1 MSRNTCFL
9 LSEGWIPR
17 KYWAMMTHKQR
28 MLAAVRGE
36 MPDHLPY
43 APRIDLWYN
52 ANSLNDTLPAR
63 HRGKSRTEIALSEGW
78 ALHTVVADHLHQ
90 PDPDA
95 MLHRALGVHF
105 MKEYV
110 AHFVFS
116 GRVIIDVR
124 REGDRTRIRYTTA
137 KGSITTRTVYSQEMR
152 RSGTSIPW
160 IEEHAVKSPDDLR
173 VLAHLFENMD
183 VTPHYEPFKTHQ
195 TAVGENGLPVTSF
208 TVAAGP
214 VHHIQKYFF
223 DATDFFHY
231 YRDHQPEILYL
242 ADALAPLYEKALRI
256 VAESPA
262 EVIQWGSNF
271 DEMLT
276 FPPMFAQHFV
286 PWIRKAKDVLGPKNI
301 RVLCH
306 TDGENQGLLDLIRDS
321 GTDVAEAVCPAPMT
335 KVSLREY
342 YRRWGDRITI
352 FGGVPSNL
360 LLPQLTPDD
369 QFKSF
374 MDQLFTGIGNGSRF
388 IVGIADTTPPDAD
401 FERLVRI
408 GDWVREKGRLP
419 LAAGAFNPLDTEAAA
434 EVLAKKPTAAP
445 GPQDARFAKIRQ
457 AVLDGRERELIEQVR
472 ELLTQKIAPKDIID
486 LGMVAA
492 MDTLN
497 QSFKDGTVFIPEVL
511 VSARAMN
518 AAVLFLEPYLA
529 DTDKRRG
536 GRILI
541 GTVRGDLHDIG
552 KNMVA
557 TLLRG
562 VGFNVVD
569 LGINVAA
576 DVFVRKVNEE
586 RPQVLALSALLTTTM
601 PEMGK
606 VISALSQAGAR
617 RAVKVIVGGAPV
629 NQRFAND
636 IAADGYARD
645 AAEAIDL
652 VRRLIG

>member
-1 MSRNTCFL
+1 MENQ
-9 LSEGWIPR
+9 
-17 KYWAMMTHKQR
+17 AMMTHR
-28 MLAAVRGE
+28 RRLLVAVQGG
-36 MPDHLPY
+36 MPDHIPY

-52 ANSLNDTLPAR
+52 ANSLNDTLPLR
-63 HRGKSRTEIALSEGW
+63 HQGKTSDQIALSEGW
-78 ALHTVVADHLHQ
+78 ALHKVVADHLHQ

-95 MLHRALGVHF
+95 MLHRAIGVHF

-110 AHFVFS
+110 VHFTFTD
-116 GRVIIDVR
+116 RVKIDVQ
-124 REGDRTRIRYTTA
+124 REGDRTRIRYATT
-137 KGSITTRTVYSQEMR
+137 KGAITTSTVYSQEMR
-152 RSGTSIPW
+152 RSGTSVPW
-160 IEEHAVKSPDDLR
+160 IEEHAVKSPDDLKI
-173 VLAHLFENMD
+173 LAHLFENME
-183 VTPHYEPFKTHQ
+183 VVPRYEPFKKHQ
-195 TAVGENGLPVTSF
+195 AEVGENGLPVTSF

-223 DATDFFHY
+223 DATEFFHY

-242 ADALAPLYEKALRI
+242 ADAMAPLYEKALRI

-276 FPPMFAQHFV
+276 FPPMFARHFV
-286 PWIRKAKDVLGPKNI
+286 PWIRRAQDVLGPRNI

-306 TDGENQGLLDLIRDS
+306 TDGENQGLMDLIRDS

-335 KVSLREY
+335 KVTIQEY
-342 YRRWGDRITI
+342 YRRWGNRITI

-374 MDQLFTGIGNGSRF
+374 MDGLFAGIGSGLRF
-388 IVGIADTTPPDAD
+388 ILGIADTTPPDAD

-408 GDWVREKGRLP
+408 GDLVREKGRLP
-419 LAAGAFNPLDTEAAA
+419 LQAGAFNPIDTVATAEA
-434 EVLAKKPTAAP
+434 LAKKQRAVPTQP
-445 GPQDARFAKIRQ
+445 DARFTKIRQ
-457 AVLDGRERELIEQVR
+457 AVLDGREQDLIVQVK
-472 ELLTQKIAPKDIID
+472 ELLQARINPKDIID
-486 LGMVAA
+486 HGMVPA

-511 VSARAMN
+511 VAARAMN

-529 DTDKRRG
+529 DTDKRG
-536 GRILI
+536 GGKILI

-557 TLLRG
+557 TMLRG

-576 DVFVRKVNEE
+576 DVFVKKMIEE

-606 VISALSQAGAR
+606 VIEALSKAGIREA
-617 RAVKVIVGGAPV
+617 AKVIVGGAPV
-629 NQRFAND
+629 NQNFATD
-636 IAADGYARD
+636 ISADGYARD
-645 AAEAIDL
+645 AADAIDL
-652 VRRLIG
+652 VRRLIA

>member
-1 MSRNTCFL
+1 MN
-9 LSEGWIPR
+9 G
-17 KYWAMMTHKQR
+17 MMTHRQR
-28 MLAAVRGE
+28 MLMAARGE
-36 MPDHLPY
+36 MPDHIPY

-52 ANSLNDTLPAR
+52 ANSLNGTLPAR
-63 HRGKSRTEIALSEGW
+63 HRGKSRSEIALAEGW
-78 ALHTVVADHLHQ
+78 ALHAVVADHLHQ

-110 AHFVFS
+110 AHFAFID
-116 GRVIIDVR
+116 RVKIDVR
-124 REGDRTRIRYTTA
+124 REGDRTHIRYITA
-137 KGSITTRTVYSQEMR
+137 KGSITTCTIYSQEMR
-152 RSGTSIPW
+152 RAGISVPW
-160 IEEHAVKSPDDLR
+160 IEEHAVKTPDDLKI
-173 VLAHLFENMD
+173 LAHLFENMD
-183 VTPHYEPFKTHQ
+183 VTPHFESFKAYRA
-195 TAVGENGLPVTSF
+195 AVSENGLPVTAF

-214 VHHIQKYFF
+214 VHHIQKYFL

-231 YRDHQPEILYL
+231 YRDHQMEILYL

-276 FPPMFAQHFV
+276 FAPMFARHFV
-286 PWIRKAKDVLGPKNI
+286 PWIRKAKEVLEPQNI
-301 RVLCH
+301 LILCH
-306 TDGENQGLLDLIRDS
+306 TDGENQGLMDLIRDS
-321 GTDVAEAVCPAPMT
+321 GMDVAEAVCPAPMT
-335 KVSLREY
+335 KVSLHEY
-342 YRRWGDRITI
+342 YRRWGDRIAI

-360 LLPQLTPDD
+360 LLPQLTPED
-369 QFKSF
+369 QFNAF
-374 MDQLFTGIGNGSRF
+374 MEKLFKGIGNGSRF
-388 IVGIADTTPPDAD
+388 ILGIADTTPPDAD

-408 GDWVREKGRLP
+408 GDMVREKGRLP
-419 LAAGAFNPLDTEAAA
+419 LEAGAFNPIDTVVAADTLANKDTAAA
-434 EVLAKKPTAAP
+434 GSGDV
-445 GPQDARFAKIRQ
+445 RFAKIRQ
-457 AVLDGRERELIEQVR
+457 TVLDGQERDLIEEVKN
-472 ELLTQKIAPKDIID
+472 LLQQKVVPKDIID

-497 QSFKDGTVFIPEVL
+497 QAFKDGTVFIPEVL
-511 VSARAMN
+511 ASARAMN

-529 DTDKRRG
+529 ETDKHG
-536 GRILI
+536 GGKILI
-541 GTVRGDLHDIG
+541 GTVRGDMHDIG

-576 DVFVRKVNEE
+576 EVFVAKAKTE

-601 PEMGK
+601 LEMAK
-606 VISALSQAGAR
+606 VIEALSKAGVR
-617 RAVKVIVGGAPV
+617 GDVKVIVGGAPV
-629 NQRFAND
+629 NQGFANG
-636 IAADGYARD
+636 IGADGYAKD

-652 VRRLIG
+652 VRRLLV

>member
-1 MSRNTCFL
+1 MNVDARSKPQLRL
-9 LSEGWIPR
+9 PR
-17 KYWAMMTHKQR
+17 GKNQAMMTHRQR
-28 MLAAVRGE
+28 LLAAVRGD
-36 MPDHLPY
+36 MPDRIPY
-43 APRIDLWYN
+43 APRFDLWYN
-52 ANSLNDTLPAR
+52 ANSLNGTLPQR
-63 HRGKSRTEIALSEGW
+63 HRGKTRDQIALSEGW
-78 ALHTVVADHLHQ
+78 ALHKVVADHLNQ
-90 PDPDA
+90 PHPDA

-110 AHFVFS
+110 VHFAFTD
-116 GRVIIDVR
+116 RVGIDVQ

-137 KGSITTRTVYSQEMR
+137 KGAITTCTVYSQEMR
-152 RSGTSIPW
+152 RSGTSVPW
-160 IEEHAVKSPDDLR
+160 IEEHAVKSPDDLK
-173 VLAHLFENMD
+173 VLAHLFDNMD
-183 VTPHYEPFKTHQ
+183 VTSHCEPFQ
-195 TAVGENGLPVTSF
+195 ELQAAVGEDGLPVTAF

-223 DATDFFHY
+223 DATEFFHY

-276 FPPMFAQHFV
+276 FPPIFAKYFV

-306 TDGENQGLLDLIRDS
+306 TDGENQGLMDLIRDS

-335 KVSLREY
+335 KVSIQEY
-342 YRRWGDRITI
+342 YRRWSDRITI

-369 QFKSF
+369 QFQSF
-374 MDQLFTGIGNGSRF
+374 MDHLFTGIGDGSRF
-388 IVGIADTTPPDAD
+388 ILGIADTTPPDAD

-408 GDWVREKGRLP
+408 GDMVREKGRLP
-419 LAAGAFNPLDTEAAA
+419 LEAGAFRPVESAGTA
-434 EVLAKKPTAAP
+434 EVLAKKQPAATVRP
-445 GPQDARFAKIRQ
+445 DTRFAKIRQ
-457 AVLDGRERELIEQVR
+457 AVLDGQEQ
-472 ELLTQKIAPKDIID
+472 ELLAQVKGLLAQKVAPKDIID
-486 LGMVAA
+486 QGMVAA

-511 VSARAMN
+511 VAARAMN
-518 AAVLFLEPYLA
+518 SAVRFLEPYLA
-529 DTDKRRG
+529 DTDRRG
-536 GRILI
+536 GGKILI
-541 GTVRGDLHDIG
+541 GTVRGDMHDIG

-557 TLLRG
+557 TMLRG

-569 LGINVAA
+569 LGVNVAA
-576 DVFVRKVNEE
+576 EVFVQHVNAE
-586 RPQVLALSALLTTTM
+586 RPQILALSALLTTTM

-606 VISALSQAGAR
+606 VIGALSQAGIR
-617 RAVKVIVGGAPV
+617 DTLNVIVGGAPV
-629 NQRFAND
+629 NQNFAKD
-636 IAADGYARD
+636 IGANGYAKD

-652 VRRLIG
+652 VRSLIR

>member
-1 MSRNTCFL
+1 
-9 LSEGWIPR
+9 
-17 KYWAMMTHKQR
+17 MMTHRQR
-28 MLAAVRGE
+28 LRRAVRGE
-36 MPDHLPY
+36 IPDQIPY

-63 HRGKSRTEIALSEGW
+63 HRRKSRTEIALSEGW
-78 ALHTVVADHLHQ
+78 ALHTVVADHLNQ

-110 AHFVFS
+110 AHFTFTD
-116 GRVIIDVR
+116 RVKIDVR
-124 REGDRTRIRYTTA
+124 REGDRTHVRYNTA
-137 KGSITTRTVYSQEMR
+137 RGVITTCTVYSQEMR
-152 RSGTSIPW
+152 RSGISVPW
-160 IEEHAVKSPDDLR
+160 IEEHAVKSTDDLK
-173 VLAHLFENMD
+173 VLSHLFENMD
-183 VTPHYEPFKTHQ
+183 VSPRYEAFKTHQ
-195 TAVGENGLPVTSF
+195 AAVGENGLPVTSF

-223 DATDFFHY
+223 DATEFFHY
-231 YRDHQPEILYL
+231 YRDHLPEILYL
-242 ADALAPLYEKALRI
+242 ADALAPLYAKALRI

-286 PWIRKAKDVLGPKNI
+286 PWIRKAKEVLSPKNI
-301 RVLCH
+301 RILCH
-306 TDGENQGLLDLIRDS
+306 TDGENQGLMDLIRDS

-335 KVSLREY
+335 KVTIQAY

-360 LLPQLTPDD
+360 LLPQLTPED
-369 QFKSF
+369 QFKRF
-374 MDQLFTGIGNGSRF
+374 MDRLFTGIGDGSRF
-388 IVGIADTTPPDAD
+388 ILGIADTTPPDAD

-408 GDWVREKGRLP
+408 GDMVREKGRLP
-419 LAAGAFNPLDTEAAA
+419 LQAGAFNPVDTKAAA
-434 EVLAKKPTAAP
+434 DVVAKKPAAAP
-445 GPQDARFAKIRQ
+445 APQDTRFAKIRQ
-457 AVLDGRERELIEQVR
+457 AALDGREGPLIEQVK
-472 ELLTQKIAPKDIID
+472 ELLEQRVAPKDIID

-511 VSARAMN
+511 AAARAMN
-518 AAVLFLEPYLA
+518 SAVLFLEPYLA
-529 DTDKRRG
+529 ETDKRSG
-536 GRILI
+536 GKILI
-541 GTVRGDLHDIG
+541 GTVRGDMHDIG

-557 TLLRG
+557 TMLRG

-576 DVFVRKVNEE
+576 DVFVQKANEE

-606 VISALSQAGAR
+606 VIGALSQAGVR
-617 RAVKVIVGGAPV
+617 EAVKVIVGGAPV
-629 NQRFAND
+629 NQNFAKD
-636 IAADGYARD
+636 IGADGYAKD
-645 AAEAIDL
+645 AAEAVDL